1 MIVARP
7 AIAIWFP
14 LLVVS
19 VACVGP
25 QVSDRPGFVGLVL
38 PPDTI
43 LPSIYDD
50 PETALKVDAADG
62 LSAAV
67 PLLAG
72 FTGGK
77 PTAYWDLGPAPDFAA
92 PAFVLSVRVGE
103 ALVALP
109 HPPIF
114 GRLPGD
120 AGYSPFRRVFTVE
133 VTEAYAGELIPSV
146 AALNEAQERGLVGAA
161 KGSREGHDWPV
172 AAPDVVVLG
181 GAPPGTAPITS
192 AATGEPRTFLFE
204 GKTGLFLDFGATP
217 INTGAGAITV
227 PAADVYML
235 HREGSDLLSE
245 PWRGVDMDGDGD
257 ALDSNNV
264 FATAPPEAGYSPR
277 CRPVDVT
284 VGAAV
289 ASIDTTHD
297 QTKAD
302 IQSAAQL
309 VAAGVPVAPPV
320 VALRP
325 EQATFNCPQ
334 RSP

>member
-1 MIVARP
+1 MIAARLGTGIWVSLLFVA
-7 AIAIWFP
+7 
-14 LLVVS
+14 S
-19 VACVGP
+19 SCVGP
-25 QVSDRPGFVGLVL
+25 QVSDRPGYAGLVL

-50 PETALKVDAADG
+50 PAAALKLDAADG
-62 LSAAV
+62 LPAAI
-67 PLLAG
+67 PLLSG
-72 FTGGK
+72 FAGGK
-77 PTAYWDLGPAPDFAA
+77 PTAYWDLGAAPDFAA

-120 AGYSPFRRVFTVE
+120 TGYSPFRRVFAAE
-133 VTEAYAGELIPSV
+133 VTDAYAGELIPSV

-172 AAPDVVVLG
+172 ASPAVVVVG
-181 GAPPGTAPITS
+181 GAAPGTAPVS
-192 AATGEPRTFLFE
+192 AAATGEPRTFLFE
-204 GKTGLFLDFGATP
+204 GKTGMFLDFGTIP

-227 PAADVYML
+227 PALEVYML
-235 HREGSDLLSE
+235 HREGGEVLSE
-245 PWRGVDMDGDGD
+245 PWRGIDMDGDGD

-264 FATAPPEAGYSPR
+264 FAAAPPEAGYSAR

-284 VGAAV
+284 VGATV
-289 ASIDTTHD
+289 ASIDTSHD

-302 IQSAAQL
+302 IQSSAQL
-309 VAAGVPVAPPV
+309 VTAGVPVAPPV

-325 EQATFNCPQ
+325 EQTTFNCPQ